1 MKLNKFLLM
10 VGLIPASLLLYSQST
25 GKNNESVYT
34 QKPYD
39 TEAVYFTPEKFDI
52 RADGKTDVSDQL
64 QAAVNKVKAEKNF
77 GIVFLPEGRYLISKT
92 IYIPPA
98 VRLIGYGRERPEIIL
113 ARNSPGYQTPDPE
126 SPYTEKYMIFFTGS
140 LVTGG
145 RQPGDAGAGTFY
157 SSISN
162 INLRIGDGNP
172 IAVALRTHYAQ
183 HGFVSHVN
191 IYAGKG
197 KAGISEVGNE
207 LENVRFFGGDYGIIA
222 GQTSPSWPVAMVDT
236 YFEGQRKAAI
246 QCHNTGFAIVNMH
259 AKNVPVAVEIREND
273 IDRLFME
280 DCIFDNVKDAA
291 IIISREQHALTQVN
305 LINVACRNVPVLA
318 LMRQSGEKIEPG
330 MTLYRVK
337 DFTYGL
343 VMKDMEAGSEYM
355 TLKDFEA
362 LKEFPVEFERKIP
375 SLPPMEKWVN
385 IKELGAQGDGV
396 TDDTRIFEDAIARY
410 RNIYVPQ
417 GWYHITRTLKMRPG
431 TALIGL
437 HPMGTQFIIS
447 ESEPAFSGFGGP
459 VPMVESSEGGDDI
472 LNGIGLN
479 TGGINYRAVGCK
491 WMAGEGSY
499 MNDIK
504 FVGGHGTMRKPV
516 TAPEAGNQQ
525 PAVGQG
531 PQNRSGQQGRPG
543 GGRGALA
550 FGMGPRAASSPDNPV
565 AEQGLDLAWDNQYWS
580 LWITRNG
587 GGTIKDIWT
596 ANSYAAN
603 GLYASNSSTPCR
615 IYAISLEHHVRNEA
629 RFENISNWK
638 LYAFQLEEES
648 REGKE
653 CQSVELS
660 GCKDMLFANLW
671 NYRVIRVYTPK
682 SLAVR
687 VWDCENIEFRNVKNY
702 TQKLVNTEFT
712 VYEVNKRIPVYPW
725 EYARLTIT
733 GREQGNLQIAGQ
745 PWKPEKLM
753 TGFNFLTGITS
764 DSRGNV
770 YFCDTRMKKIYKW
783 SVETSSGKLVAD
795 YPFQPFVLATDSED
809 NLLAV
814 FRYDPQPG
822 YLVGGKQETVKRLP
836 DDNPAYS
843 SFGNSGWVAYPASFD
858 PDDPDETFK
867 PMPRAAT
874 MDMKQIAKAFYPSSR
889 WHYTFDTAAEYYPDS
904 AFVAPD
910 GVTIIPETYD
920 IGRCAALF
928 PAVPGGKVYASDEI
942 QKRTLEMEVDSKGK
956 LSNQKLFCPRG
967 ETTNAVDKEGNIY
980 IAEGQI
986 FVFDRSGKELRRID
1000 LEERPLSMTFGGT
1013 DGNTLFVATETSLYG
1028 VRIR

>member
-1 MKLNKFLLM
+1 MKKVLTLVVM
-10 VGLIPASLLLYSQST
+10 LLLSVMLFSRSSVKQ
-25 GKNNESVYT
+25 GESVYT
-34 QKPYD
+34 QKPND
-39 TEAVYFTPEKFDI
+39 TEAVFFTTDEFNI

-64 QAAVNKVKAEKNF
+64 QAAVNKVKTEKNF
-77 GIVFLPEGRYLISKT
+77 GIVFLPEGKYLISKT

-113 ARNSPGYQTPDPE
+113 ARNSPGYQTADPE
-126 SPYTEKYMIFFTGS
+126 SPYPEKYMIFFTGG
-140 LVTGG
+140 LVSEG
-145 RQPGDAGAGTFY
+145 RQAGDAGAGTFY
-157 SSISN
+157 SAISN

-183 HGFVSHVN
+183 HGFVSHMN
-191 IYAGKG
+191 IYIGKAR
-197 KAGISEVGNE
+197 AGISEVGNE
-207 LENVRFFGGDYGIIA
+207 LENVNFYGGDYGIIA
-222 GQTSPSWPVAMVDT
+222 GQTSPSWPVAMIDT
-236 YFEGQRKAAI
+236 YFEGQQKAAI

-259 AKNVPVAVEIREND
+259 ARNVPVAVEIREND

-280 DCIFDNVKDAA
+280 DCVFDNVKEAA
-291 IIISREQHALTQVN
+291 VVISREQHALTQVN
-305 LINVACRNVPVLA
+305 LMNIVCRNVPVLTH
-318 LMRQSGEKIEPG
+318 MRQSGEKIMPG
-330 MTLYRVK
+330 MKMYRVK

-343 VMKDMEAGSEYM
+343 VMKDMETSSEYM
-355 TLKDFEA
+355 TIKDFEPLDA
-362 LKEFPVEFERKIP
+362 FPASPGRKIP
-375 SLPPMEKWVN
+375 SLPPMETWVN
-385 IKELGAQGDGV
+385 IKELGASGDGM
-396 TDDTRIFEDAIARY
+396 TDDTKIFEEAIAQHK
-410 RNIYVPQ
+410 NIYVPQ
-417 GWYHITRTLKMRPG
+417 GWYHITGTLKMRPG

-437 HPMGTQFIIS
+437 HPMGTQFIIN

-459 VPMVESSEGGDDI
+459 VPIVESSEGGDDI

-479 TGGINYRAVGCK
+479 SGGINYRAVGCK
-491 WMAGEGSY
+491 WMAGEGSL

-504 FVGGHGTMRKPV
+504 FVGGHGTMRKPD
-516 TAPEAGNQQ
+516 TSPIAGNQRLL
-525 PAVGQG
+525 
-531 PQNRSGQQGRPG
+531 NRPPQQGRP
-543 GGRGALA
+543 RGALA

-565 AEQGLDLAWDNQYWS
+565 SEEGLDLAWDNQFWS
-580 LWITRNG
+580 LWITNNG

-596 ANSYAAN
+596 ANSYAAS

-660 GCKDMLFANLW
+660 GCRNMLFANFW

-682 SLAVR
+682 SFAVQ
-687 VWDCENIEFRNVKNY
+687 VWNCENIEFRNVKNY

-712 VYEVNKRIPVYPW
+712 VYDVNKKIPVYPW
-725 EYARLTIT
+725 EYARLTIS
-733 GREQGNLQIAGQ
+733 GKEQGNFQITGL

-753 TGFNFLTGITS
+753 TGFDFLTGITN
-764 DSRGNV
+764 DSKGNV

-783 SVETSSGKLVAD
+783 SVETNSGKLIAD
-795 YPFQPFVLATDSED
+795 YPFQPFVLASDSED

-822 YLVGGKQETVKRLP
+822 YMVGGKQETVKWLP

-843 SFGNSGWVAYPASFD
+843 SYGNSGWAAYPASFD
-858 PDDPDETFK
+858 PDNPDESFK
-867 PMPRAAT
+867 PMPRTAT
-874 MDMKQIAKAFYPSSR
+874 ATLTKIARAFYPSSR
-889 WHYTFDTAAEYYPDS
+889 WHYTFDIAAAYYPDS
-904 AFVAPD
+904 AFLAPD

-928 PAVPGGKVYASDEI
+928 PAVPGGKVYVSNEI
-942 QKRTLEMEVDSKGK
+942 QKRTLEMDVDSKGI
-956 LSNQKLFCPRG
+956 LSNRKLFCPRG
-967 ETTNAVDKEGNIY
+967 ETTNATDKEGNIY

-986 FVFDRSGKELRRID
+986 FVFDRSGKELRRIN

-1013 DGNTLFVATETSLYG
+1013 DGNTLFVTTETSLYG
-1028 VRIR
+1028 IRIK